1 LKEES
6 KSVLIIGGGGREH
19 SLGWKISQSNLVEK
33 VYYASG
39 NAGTINNVP
48 IQPNDFE
55 KLVAFAKSKNC
66 FTIVGPEAPISSGIV
81 DYFSARNLAIFGPS
95 SRAAKIETSK
105 SFAKQLLQSAGIS
118 TPRFATFTDH
128 QEAIDYV
135 LKQSVPLVV
144 KADGIAAG
152 KGVIVCNSQE
162 ETINAVEAL
171 MVKRI
176 FGEAG
181 DKIVI
186 EERIGGQ
193 EVSLIALSDGSS
205 VKTFPTCRDY
215 KNIADGNVGPNTGG
229 MGSFSPVPYVSQ
241 DMQRQIVND
250 IIERTVSIMKSNSV
264 PFVGF
269 LYAGLMINKSGK
281 VSVLEFNARMGDP
294 ECQSLMVGMNS
305 DLFEYLSVA
314 EAGKLDELP
323 PLEWKDQTSIC
334 VVMAAKGYPARYQ
347 NGEII
352 YGLKNGYP
360 KHTNIF
366 HSGTT
371 RDASGNILTNGGR
384 VLSITSLGSNL
395 GEARQRVYE
404 AVNQITWGDNGQ
416 YFRRDI
422 GIYSLEVE

>member
-1 LKEES
+1 LKQKS

-19 SLGWKISQSNLVEK
+19 ALGWKISQSNLVES
-33 VYYASG
+33 VYYAPG
-39 NAGTINNVP
+39 NAGTVNNVP

-66 FTIVGPEAPISSGIV
+66 FTIVGPEAPISLGIV
-81 DYFSARNLAIFGPS
+81 DYFSARNLEIFGPS

-105 SFAKQLLQSAGIS
+105 SFAKDLLQSNGIP
-118 TPRFATFTDH
+118 TPQFATFTNH
-128 QEAIDYV
+128 QEAVDYV
-135 LKQSVPLVV
+135 MKQSEALVI
-144 KADGIAAG
+144 KADGIASG

-162 ETINAVEAL
+162 EAINAIEAM

-186 EERIGGQ
+186 EERIRGQ
-193 EVSLIALSDGSS
+193 EVSLIALSDGSNI
-205 VKTFPTCRDY
+205 KTFPTCRDY
-215 KNIADGNVGPNTGG
+215 KNIADGNAGPNTGG

-241 DMQRQIVND
+241 DTQRQILYD
-250 IIERTVSIMKSNSV
+250 IIERTVSVMKSNSV
-264 PFVGF
+264 PFAGF
-269 LYAGLMINKSGK
+269 LYAGLMIDKKGK
-281 VSVLEFNARMGDP
+281 ASVLEFNARMGDP
-294 ECQSLMVGMNS
+294 ECQSLMVRMNS
-305 DLFEYLSVA
+305 DLFEYLAFA

-323 PLEWKDQTSIC
+323 PLQWKDQTSIC

-347 NGEII
+347 KGEII
-352 YGLKNGYP
+352 YGLKNGYMID
-360 KHTNIF
+360 TNIF

-371 RDASGNILTNGGR
+371 RDASGHILTNGGR
-384 VLSITSLGSNL
+384 VLSITSLASNL

-404 AVNQITWGDNGQ
+404 VVNQITWGDNGQ

-422 GIYSLEVE
+422 GIYLI

>member
-1 LKEES
+1 MKQKS

-19 SLGWKISQSNLVEK
+19 ALGWKISQSNLVES
-33 VYYASG
+33 VYYAPG
-39 NAGTINNVP
+39 NAGTVNNVP

-66 FTIVGPEAPISSGIV
+66 FTIVGPEAPISLGIV
-81 DYFSARNLAIFGPS
+81 DYFSARNLEIFGPS

-105 SFAKQLLQSAGIS
+105 SFAKDLLQSNGIP
-118 TPRFATFTDH
+118 TPQFATFTNH
-128 QEAIDYV
+128 QEAVDYV
-135 LKQSVPLVV
+135 MKQSEALVI
-144 KADGIAAG
+144 KADGIASG

-162 ETINAVEAL
+162 EAINAIEAM

-186 EERIGGQ
+186 EERIRGQ
-193 EVSLIALSDGSS
+193 EVSLIALSDGSNI
-205 VKTFPTCRDY
+205 KTFPTCRDY
-215 KNIADGNVGPNTGG
+215 KNIADGNAGPNTGG

-241 DMQRQIVND
+241 DTQRQILYD
-250 IIERTVSIMKSNSV
+250 IIERTVSVMKSNSV
-264 PFVGF
+264 PFAGF
-269 LYAGLMINKSGK
+269 LYAGLMIDKKGK
-281 VSVLEFNARMGDP
+281 ASVLEFNARMGDP
-294 ECQSLMVGMNS
+294 ECQSLMVRMNS
-305 DLFEYLSVA
+305 DLFEYLAFA

-323 PLEWKDQTSIC
+323 PLQWKDQTSIC

-347 NGEII
+347 KGEII
-352 YGLKNGYP
+352 YGLKNGYM
-360 KHTNIF
+360 KDTNIF

-371 RDASGNILTNGGR
+371 RDASGHILTNGGR
-384 VLSITSLGSNL
+384 VLSITSLASNL

-404 AVNQITWGDNGQ
+404 VVNQITWGDNGQ

-422 GIYSLEVE
+422 GIYLI